1 MRTHTGEKPYSC
13 PICKKSFSRPHHK
26 EDHMRTHTRENRKNT
41 RPHLRNHM
49 ATHGKSKPLFN
60 CNVCGKGFLCCCS
73 LKSRKNH
80 ERS

>member
-41 RPHLRNHM
+41 VISH
-49 ATHGKSKPLFN
+49 ATKA
-60 CNVCGKGFLCCCS
+60 S
-73 LKSRKNH
+73 LIYQL
-80 ERS
+80 